1 MNAIV
6 KFDAVTDLAAKYG
19 LDASAFVLT
28 MKAVAMPAQH
38 SDQELVSCLLVAH
51 EHGLNPLTKEIYFM
65 RGKAGIQPIVGVDGW
80 IRKCNEHPQFDG
92 VEFEEHRD
100 GGNITAMTCRMYR
113 KDRGRPI
120 SVTEYLDECSAGGP
134 VWKTHPKRMLRNR
147 TYCQAARMAFGFAGI
162 MEPDEFQQWQ
172 DTPEPIALESADP
185 RDGAQLN
192 IKGEAR
198 KRPASGAFKETGGAE
213 KFNALTAEIESAATL
228 DELRKCYDAFCLD
241 GMPWAT
247 FPSGWARLLQ
257 DAYHYRMKALEQD
270 DNTDEPL
277 ADQDGLIAAIEEALA
292 IAGTPDEIKEI
303 IDGNADLVQR
313 CSPENRRA
321 IAEMY
326 EGAMQ

>member
-147 TYCQAARMAFGFAGI
+147 TYCQAMFQLKLKLRILKAF
-162 MEPDEFQQWQ
+162 
-172 DTPEPIALESADP
+172 
-185 RDGAQLN
+185 
-192 IKGEAR
+192 
-198 KRPASGAFKETGGAE
+198 
-213 KFNALTAEIESAATL
+213 
-228 DELRKCYDAFCLD
+228 
-241 GMPWAT
+241 
-247 FPSGWARLLQ
+247 
-257 DAYHYRMKALEQD
+257 
-270 DNTDEPL
+270 
-277 ADQDGLIAAIEEALA
+277 
-292 IAGTPDEIKEI
+292 
-303 IDGNADLVQR
+303 
-313 CSPENRRA
+313 
-321 IAEMY
+321 
-326 EGAMQ
+326 AMQLLP